1 MAVVAGVSIH
11 SHDLTIVVDLRSKGA
26 IVCRGVGSAARS
38 RIPNSFYGERTKGR
52 DCRAAETQR
61 IAENAPRWRDMNLA
75 AERASEAPYCGVDL
89 GYPIRGEPARSM
101 AGSRCLL
108 PPQGRRD
115 DRVPRA
121 LCVRLR

>member
-1 MAVVAGVSIH
+1 MVAGVSIH

-61 IAENAPRWRDMNLA
+61 IAENA
-75 AERASEAPYCGVDL
+75 
-89 GYPIRGEPARSM
+89 
-101 AGSRCLL
+101 L
-108 PPQGRRD
+108 PPSAH
-115 DRVPRA
+115 PRHHIA
-121 LCVRLR
+121 VSTLVVQ